1 MWREGLPIVQVDF
14 RSDQQVLDFE
24 GKKTTHEALIQRWR
38 VTLAPTLLFFG
49 PGGKELA
56 ERMEGAYLPDFYRGY
71 LEQRLE
77 QARARL

>member
-1 MWREGLPIVQVDF
+1 LIF
-14 RSDQQVLDFE
+14 K
-24 GKKTTHEALIQRWR
+24 GKKTTHQAIIQRWR

-49 PGGKELA
+49 AGGKELA

-71 LEQRLE
+71 LEHRLE